1 MDRRTFLG
9 SAALAASMLPLSS
22 MVGAAPASRGRLL
35 PVPLAKGDTIGLV
48 SPSSA
53 TDDSFNL
60 QLAREAM
67 EALGFKVK
75 AGAHY
80 DARRGHLA
88 GTDAQRAGDL
98 NAMFADKTV
107 KAIICTRG
115 GSGAARLLPV
125 ALNKG
130 DTIGLVSPS
139 SATDDSF
146 NLQLAREAMEALG
159 FKVKTGAHYDAR
171 RGHLAGT
178 DAQRAGDLN
187 SMFADKTIKAIV
199 CTRGGSGAARLLP
212 LLDYD
217 SIRRNPKVLLGYSDI
232 TALHSAIHAKT
243 GLVTF
248 HGQIGS
254 GSWNKFNVDQFQR
267 VLLDRELVEYRNK
280 IELGDELVPRQN
292 RTITLRGGKARGE
305 LVGGNLT
312 VLTALAGSPYLPDF
326 SGKILFLEDV
336 GEAPYR
342 VDRMFSTLKL
352 MGALDKLAGFIFG
365 ECTDCKPGDG
375 YGSLTLEQIF
385 DDYITPL
392 KIPAY
397 RGAMIGHIRE
407 QFIVPVGGKV
417 ELDADAGTFRLLE
430 PVFQA

>member
-1 MDRRTFLG
+1 MDRRNFLG
-9 SAALAASMLPLSS
+9 TTALAGLLPFAGMGSASAASVA
-22 MVGAAPASRGRLL
+22 RRL

-67 EALGFKVK
+67 EALGFRVK
-75 AGAHY
+75 TGAHY

-98 NAMFADKTV
+98 NAMFADKAV
-107 KAIICTRG
+107 
-115 GSGAARLLPV
+115 
-125 ALNKG
+125 
-130 DTIGLVSPS
+130 
-139 SATDDSF
+139 
-146 NLQLAREAMEALG
+146 
-159 FKVKTGAHYDAR
+159 
-171 RGHLAGT
+171 
-178 DAQRAGDLN
+178 
-187 SMFADKTIKAIV
+187 KAIV

-217 SIRRNPKVLLGYSDI
+217 SIGRNPKVLLGYSDI
-232 TALHSAIHAKT
+232 TALHCAIQAKT

-280 IELGDELVPRQN
+280 REAGDELVPRQN
-292 RTITLRGGKARGE
+292 RTLTIRGGKARGE
-305 LVGGNLT
+305 LLGGNLT
-312 VLTALAGSPYLPDF
+312 VLTALAGSPFLPDF

-352 MGALDKLAGFIFG
+352 MGALDKVAGVIFG

-375 YGSLTLEQIF
+375 YGSLTLEQIL

-397 RGAMIGHIRE
+397 RGAMIGHLRE

-430 PVFQA
+430 PVFQG

>member
-9 SAALAASMLPLSS
+9 STALAASLLPLSGIAS
-22 MVGAAPASRGRLL
+22 ATTAPRGRLL
-35 PVPLAKGDTIGLV
+35 PVPL
-48 SPSSA
+48 S
-53 TDDSFNL
+53 
-60 QLAREAM
+60 
-67 EALGFKVK
+67 
-75 AGAHY
+75 
-80 DARRGHLA
+80 
-88 GTDAQRAGDL
+88 
-98 NAMFADKTV
+98 
-107 KAIICTRG
+107 
-115 GSGAARLLPV
+115 
-125 ALNKG
+125 KG

-187 SMFADKTIKAIV
+187 AMFADRTIKAIV

-212 LLDYD
+212 LLDYE

-267 VLLDRELVEYRNK
+267 VLIDRELVEYRNK
-280 IELGDELVPRQN
+280 IEAGDELVPRQN
-292 RTITLRGGKARGE
+292 RTITIRGGKARGE

-326 SGKILFLEDV
+326 TGKILFLEDV

-352 MGALDKLAGFIFG
+352 MGALDKVAGVIFG

-392 KIPAY
+392 GIPAY

-417 ELDADAGTFRLLE
+417 ELDANAGTFRLLE